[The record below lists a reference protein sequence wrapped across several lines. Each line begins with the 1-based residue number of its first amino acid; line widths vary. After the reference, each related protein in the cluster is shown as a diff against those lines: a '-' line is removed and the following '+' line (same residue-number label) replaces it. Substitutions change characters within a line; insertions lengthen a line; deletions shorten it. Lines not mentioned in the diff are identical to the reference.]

1 MSADPGALPTLH
13 PAGQAYAEVQ
23 LGRAADFMTVHQLA
37 REAAASAP
45 ASEAAD
51 VEPVAVSALRATG
64 DTAADALQ
72 ALADA
77 LRQQP
82 DLAPESLA
90 IARTVLAEEPGVV
103 EYEWRVIAVLATAED
118 VEAHEADV

>member
-1 MSADPGALPTLH
+1 MTANPGALPSVRASDH
-13 PAGQAYAEVQ
+13 GYAAVQVGQLQ
-23 LGRAADFMTVHQLA
+23 DFMTVHQLA

-45 ASEAAD
+45 VSEASD

-77 LRQQP
+77 LRQRP
-82 DLAPESLA
+82 ELAPESLSLA
-90 IARTVLAEEPGVV
+90 CTVLAEEPGRV
-103 EYEWRVIAVLATAED
+103 EFQWQVTAVLATAED
-118 VEAHEADV
+118 VEAHETTS